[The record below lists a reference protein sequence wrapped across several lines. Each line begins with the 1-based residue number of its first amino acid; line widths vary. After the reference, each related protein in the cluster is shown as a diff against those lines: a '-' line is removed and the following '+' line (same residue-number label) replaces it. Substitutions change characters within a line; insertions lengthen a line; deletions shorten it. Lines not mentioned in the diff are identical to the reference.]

1 MPDNDATNLLLQTMP
16 DRWPGKTVMGLVA
29 SSVAITTT
37 AATYLLGASHQVLGA
52 CVLLSGLALGVALF
66 LYFRSYILDEQCFT
80 ANLPFELKAEHAQE
94 AANLMEA
101 ARKACAT
108 ELPEGIEVRANIF
121 RPSDEYQ
128 EHGCAYVLK
137 IDPRLASRTMS
148 DAEVKHVRFLPGQG
162 HTGMVFV
169 TSRTSYGSASVRVT
183 SEQREYMPSTLVYI
197 MSFPLTWKG
206 RVLGVLY
213 IDFCSKPVDGSPPSD
228 KVKENFA
235 HSVQD
240 KEADLQ
246 KIVEEQTPQLAKWLA
261 KGKLRPVRL
270 LRGV

>member
-16 DRWPGKTVMGLVA
+16 DRGPGRTVMGLVA

-37 AATYLLGASHQVLGA
+37 AATYLLGANHQLLGA

-80 ANLPFELKAEHAQE
+80 ANLPFELKAEHAQK
-94 AANLMEA
+94 AASLMEA
-101 ARKACAT
+101 ARKACAAQF
-108 ELPEGIEVRANIF
+108 PDIEVRANIF

-128 EHGCAYVLK
+128 EYGCAYVLK
-137 IDPRLASRTMS
+137 IDPRLASRMMA

-169 TSRTSYGSASVRVT
+169 TSRPSYGSASVRVT

-206 RVLGVLY
+206 RVLGVLN
-213 IDFCSKPVDGSPPSD
+213 IDFCSKPVDGLPPPD
-228 KVKENFA
+228 KVKEDFA
-235 HSVQD
+235 HLVQA